1 MCVFRVS
8 LQLLS
13 DTFFILRI
21 IERDMIK
28 NVYWLHVKYPLFL
41 SDFNETWI
49 FSTVFLKILKC
60 QISWKSI
67 QWEPSCSMRTD
78 RRTDM
83 TKLIVL
89 FRNFVNA
96 PTNTYIHPH
105 SRFRFEDPYVRTVL
119 EGTALVAAVLT
130 DPLSVKPN
138 ALMQGLTVT
147 FVA

>member
-1 MCVFRVS
+1 
-8 LQLLS
+8 
-13 DTFFILRI
+13 
-21 IERDMIK
+21 
-28 NVYWLHVKYPLFL
+28 
-41 SDFNETWI
+41 
-49 FSTVFLKILKC
+49 
-60 QISWKSI
+60 
-67 QWEPSCSMRTD
+67 MRTD

-96 PTNTYIHPH
+96 PKNTYIHPH
-105 SRFRFEDPYVRTVL
+105 SRFRFEDPYVRTVR

-130 DPLSVKPN
+130 DPLSVKTN